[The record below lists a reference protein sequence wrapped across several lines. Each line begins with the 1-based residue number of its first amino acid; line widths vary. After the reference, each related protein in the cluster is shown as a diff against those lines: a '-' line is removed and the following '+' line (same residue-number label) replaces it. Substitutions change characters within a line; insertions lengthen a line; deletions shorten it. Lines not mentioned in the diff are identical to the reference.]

1 MTLETIVKSATT
13 QNIMDLRPAV
23 GQFFYKAQIQDPSP
37 LHVVAGFGN
46 LTLFTMIEKIC
57 PLQYSE
63 DISSSL
69 KPIHI
74 AAMWGQLE
82 VLKYILNQ
90 MEVKDPKT
98 HDGAVPL
105 HFAGKG
111 GILENCDF
119 LIKNVS
125 NMNPIEKRGWTPPH
139 LAVHQGPELLLDVHQ
154 FTLLL
159 SLVTSNCTNIFSQ
172 KH

>member
-1 MTLETIVKSATT
+1 
-13 QNIMDLRPAV
+13 
-23 GQFFYKAQIQDPSP
+23 
-37 LHVVAGFGN
+37 
-46 LTLFTMIEKIC
+46 
-57 PLQYSE
+57 
-63 DISSSL
+63 
-69 KPIHI
+69 
-74 AAMWGQLE
+74 
-82 VLKYILNQ
+82 

-159 SLVTSNCTNIFSQ
+159 SLITSNCTNIFLQ

>member
-1 MTLETIVKSATT
+1 METLFQRFPHLSEEVLDLVDIQSLAKCKEVSLPWYEFLQKQKFCEIRVIKFHGVEDNWKKVFKSATT
-13 QNIMDLRPAV
+13 QNIMDLQPAV
-23 GQFFYKAQIQDPSP
+23 CQFFYKARIQDSSP

-82 VLKYILNQ
+82 VLK
-90 MEVKDPKT
+90 
-98 HDGAVPL
+98 
-105 HFAGKG
+105 
-111 GILENCDF
+111 
-119 LIKNVS
+119 
-125 NMNPIEKRGWTPPH
+125 
-139 LAVHQGPELLLDVHQ
+139 
-154 FTLLL
+154 
-159 SLVTSNCTNIFSQ
+159 
-172 KH
+172 